1 VKKLLSTLIAL
12 LAINFLA
19 LAGGAGWLYTSG
31 HLTRERAGEIKKV
44 LFPPHDAEA
53 PATQP
58 TTADNVPSS
67 SQRLAEMLAK
77 HAGHSAAEQVAFIQ
91 KNFDSTSA
99 QLDRREREVSDR
111 EAQVASANAK
121 LVDDRKALE
130 AERQKL
136 TDQEQ
141 QSARLAND
149 KGFQDTLVLYNAM
162 ASKQAKDAFMAM
174 DDKLAAQYLDAM
186 QPRAANKI
194 LKEFKTPDEK
204 DRLKR
209 IFDKM
214 RSAPS
219 DAATQPSKG

>member
-1 VKKLLSTLIAL
+1 MKKLLSTFITL

-19 LAGGAGWLYTSG
+19 LAGGVGWLYSSG
-31 HLTRERAGEIKKV
+31 HLNKGRVAEVRKV
-44 LFPPHDAEA
+44 LFPPPEVEA

-58 TTADNVPSS
+58 SDSDKGPTPSE
-67 SQRLAEMLAK
+67 RLAELLAK

-91 KNFDSTSA
+91 HNFDATTA

-130 AERQKL
+130 AERQRL

-141 QSARLAND
+141 QAGRLATD
-149 KGFQDTLVLYNAM
+149 KGFQDTLTLYNAM
-162 ASKQAKDAFMAM
+162 ASKQVKEAFMAM
-174 DDKLAAQYLDAM
+174 DDAEAAKYLDAM
-186 QPRAANKI
+186 QPRTANKI
-194 LKEFKTPDEK
+194 LKEFKTQDEK
-204 DRLKR
+204 DRLKH

-214 RSAPS
+214 RNAPS
-219 DAATQPSKG
+219 EAATQPAKG